1 MKLNGLYVL
10 PFYLQVQ
17 YCLILPPSSVSINSH
32 ELSGPSPFL
41 VNPDILMQ
49 YHVNGS
55 TSRRTTK
62 NKFSD
67 ITVAKRCHW
76 SVSASRSSFKL
87 PIALIV
93 LAVRRYPRIIP
104 FCFCSG
110 IAFHLT
116 MIANWSVFS
125 VLIFCGGRS
134 GTVGIK
140 DILSIVEL
148 Q

>member
-1 MKLNGLYVL
+1 MKLNGPCVL
-10 PFYLQVQ
+10 PFYLHVHP
-17 YCLILPPSSVSINSH
+17 CLILPPSSVSINSH

-62 NKFSD
+62 NKFSCL
-67 ITVAKRCHW
+67 TVAKRCHR
-76 SVSASRSSFKL
+76 SVSVSRGSFKL

-93 LAVRRYPRIIP
+93 LDVRRYPRIIP

-110 IAFHLT
+110 IGFHLT
-116 MIANWSVFS
+116 VIANWSVFS
-125 VLIFCGGRS
+125 ALIFCGGRS